1 MRGLRILLVDDQTLF
16 VESLKKVLQSEGSLV
31 GRIVVAANGD
41 EAVRLVDRVH
51 PDIVLM
57 DVSMPGMDGIE
68 ATARIHE
75 KHADVKI
82 IMLSAFGYDDY
93 VQKAIEKGAVG
104 YVLKD
109 VTPEDLIATIRA
121 VYSGG
126 SILPPRNVQSL
137 LLGGRARAGSERE
150 TDDDGATGWM
160 HLLSE
165 KERRILLLISRGY
178 SNREIGEKVHLGD
191 QTVRNYVSR
200 IYSKLGARDRFDA
213 IRKAIEAPLE
223 EWAADRSG

>member
-1 MRGLRILLVDDQTLF
+1 MRGLRILLADDQTLF
-16 VESLKKVLQSEGSLV
+16 VESLKKVLQSEGGLV
-31 GRIVVAANGD
+31 GRIVLAPNGE

-75 KHADVKI
+75 KDEDIKI

-93 VQKAIEKGAVG
+93 VQKAIENGAVG

-109 VTPEDLIATIRA
+109 VTPDDLIACIKA
-121 VYSGG
+121 VCSGG

-137 LLGGRARAGSERE
+137 VQGGRGRAEAERA
-150 TDDDGATGWM
+150 TDDADDGTGWV

-223 EWAADRSG
+223 NWEAD